1 VNKAMLMHFGKSY
14 AKMFGSQTLKTMNFL
29 AYRFIA
35 NQSNYQVL
43 VIKSLTTHLLAQ
55 LALCY
60 W

>member
-1 VNKAMLMHFGKSY
+1 MNKAMMMHFGKSY
-14 AKMFGSQTLKTMNFL
+14 AKIIGSQTLKT
-29 AYRFIA
+29 AHRFIA